1 MDAELDINYV
11 LKNLSPQLNE
21 GVFVFCSVDNVK
33 NIKEENIMASIV
45 ETEGITIVL
54 KKEIADILKL
64 PYSVTMN
71 WITLNVN
78 SSLELVG
85 LSAIIS
91 KKFADNHISCNLMAG
106 YYHDH
111 IFVPVKDSN
120 MVIKLLYEL
129 SQRRERM
136 SKS

>member
-1 MDAELDINYV
+1 MDPELDINYV
-11 LKNLSPQLNE
+11 LKNLSPQLKK
-21 GVFVFCSVDNVK
+21 GVFVFCSIDHVK

-45 ETEGITIVL
+45 ETEGRTIVL
-54 KKEIADILKL
+54 KKEIADSLKL

-91 KKFADNHISCNLMAG
+91 KKFTDHHISCNLMAG

-111 IFVPVKDSN
+111 IFVPEEDSN
-120 MVIKLLYEL
+120 MAIKLLHEL
-129 SQRRERM
+129 SQRRKRK